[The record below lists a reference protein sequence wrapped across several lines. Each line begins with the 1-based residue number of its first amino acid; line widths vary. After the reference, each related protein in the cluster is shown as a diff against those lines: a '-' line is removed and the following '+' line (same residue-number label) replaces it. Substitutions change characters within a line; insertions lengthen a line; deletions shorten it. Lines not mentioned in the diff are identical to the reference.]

1 MDILLLVKT
10 IATLAGVLGVLI
22 FFYLFITYKN
32 PSKKK
37 KNSPKPLHIRE
48 AKPDFTTLLGVIR
61 DKKSTTQELQEA
73 VDLIIKYYGKI
84 PKKLGMRAHPKFE
97 LYSEIILRLCHHPN
111 TNKEII
117 LRLDRELERQN
128 PEYKLEINDSL
139 EKGLNTRGI

>member
-22 FFYLFITYKN
+22 FFYLYITYKN
-32 PSKKK
+32 PPKKK
-37 KNSPKPLHIRE
+37 KNSQKPLHIRE
-48 AKPDFTTLLGVIR
+48 VKPDFTTLLEVIR
-61 DKKSTTQELQEA
+61 DKKSTTQELKEA
-73 VDLIIKYYGKI
+73 VELIIKYYGKI

-111 TNKEII
+111 INKEII

>member
-1 MDILLLVKT
+1 M
-10 IATLAGVLGVLI
+10 
-22 FFYLFITYKN
+22 
-32 PSKKK
+32 
-37 KNSPKPLHIRE
+37 HIRE
-48 AKPDFTTLLGVIR
+48 VKPDFTTLLEVIR
-61 DKKSTTQELQEA
+61 DKKSTTQELKEA
-73 VDLIIKYYGKI
+73 VELIIKYYGKI

-111 TNKEII
+111 INKEII